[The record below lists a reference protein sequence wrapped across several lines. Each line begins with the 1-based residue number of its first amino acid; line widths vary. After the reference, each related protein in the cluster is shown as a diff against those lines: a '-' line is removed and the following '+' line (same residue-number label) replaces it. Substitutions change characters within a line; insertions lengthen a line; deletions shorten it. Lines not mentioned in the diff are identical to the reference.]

1 MNDLKTTKALVKSI
15 LENKKDTRNSDM
27 LLYLEIAKT
36 RNPQVLNYTFGSVL
50 LWLDKLN
57 LPPFESVRR
66 ARQKVQAECPW
77 LASCEEVQNYR
88 AENEATFREFARG

>member
-27 LLYLEIAKT
+27 ILYLEVVKM
-36 RNPQVLNYTFGSVL
+36 RNPQALNQTFGGVL
-50 LWLDKLN
+50 LWLDKYN

-66 ARQKVQAECPW
+66 SRQKVQAECPW
-77 LASCEEVQNYR
+77 LAACEEVQNFR
-88 AENEATFREFARG
+88 AENEATVRDFARG

>member
-15 LENKKDTRNSDM
+15 LENKKDTRNSDT
-27 LLYLEIAKT
+27 LLYLEIAKMK
-36 RNPQVLNYTFGSVL
+36 NPQVLNQTFGGVL
-50 LWLDKLN
+50 LWLEKYN

-77 LASCEEVQNYR
+77 LAACEKVQDFR
-88 AENEATFREFARG
+88 AENEATVRDFARG